1 MTDIITA
8 MSTAFTALATN
19 LTTVISG
26 IVPVAIPLFGL
37 LMAVR
42 VGMRTF
48 KTAASV

>member
-1 MTDIITA
+1 MQTIITS
-8 MSTAFTALATN
+8 MSSAFTDLAGS

-26 IVPVAIPLFGL
+26 VVPVAIPLFGL

-48 KTAASV
+48 KTAAGV

>member
-1 MTDIITA
+1 MESIITA
-8 MSTAFTALATN
+8 MTTAFTSLASN

-48 KTAASV
+48 RTAASV

>member
-8 MSTAFTALATN
+8 MSTAFSQLAQN

-26 IVPVAIPLFGL
+26 VVPVAIPLFGL

-48 KTAASV
+48 KTAAGV

>member
-1 MTDIITA
+1 METIITA
-8 MSTAFTALATN
+8 MSTAFTSLASS
-19 LTTVISG
+19 LTSVISG

-48 KTAASV
+48 KTAAAV

>member
-1 MTDIITA
+1 MT
-8 MSTAFTALATN
+8 SAFTTLASS

-26 IVPVAIPLFGL
+26 VVPVAIPLFGL

-48 KTAASV
+48 KTAAAV